1 MSNYNIIGFGE
12 VLWDVFPEERQL
24 GGAPANFVYHAHA
37 MGAKGYLVSRIGDD
51 ALGREIVDRLKELGV
66 DAENVSVDSE
76 HPTGTVKVNVD
87 AAGKP
92 SYDITEDVAWDYI
105 PYTADLTNLAKE
117 ADAVCFGTLCSRHE
131 VSRTTLL
138 QFLDATAGT
147 TLRVFDINLRQHY
160 YDSGLIAS
168 LLERTDVFKLSDD
181 ELPVVANIFD
191 MPDEADAAA
200 RALAQDFQLQVVA
213 LTRGSNGSTLYCR
226 GGKSERPVVPGKVVD
241 TVGAGDSFTAGL
253 TFGLLRN
260 WPLDDVNLFA
270 SRVATFVCGQAGA
283 TPALPEDFRVA
294 R

>member
-12 VLWDVFPEERQL
+12 VLWDMFPEGRQL

-37 MGAKGYLVSRIGDD
+37 MGAKGYLVSRVGEDV
-51 ALGREIVDRLKELGV
+51 LGHEIFERLKDLGV

-87 AAGKP
+87 EAGKP
-92 SYDITEDVAWDYI
+92 SYDITDDVAWDYI
-105 PYTADLTNLAKE
+105 PFSAELAQLAKR
-117 ADAVCFGTLCSRHE
+117 ADAVCFGTLCSRNE
-131 VSRTTLL
+131 VSRTALL
-138 QFLDATAGT
+138 QFLDAATET
-147 TLRVFDINLRQHY
+147 TLRVFDINLRQQY

-168 LLERTDVFKLSDD
+168 LLERADVFKLSDD

-200 RALAQDFQLQVVA
+200 EALARNFQLQVVA
-213 LTRGSNGSTLYCR
+213 LTRGGKGSTLYSR
-226 GGKSERPVVPGKVVD
+226 GTTSERPAVPGAVVD

-253 TFGLLRN
+253 TVGLLRN
-260 WPLDDVNLFA
+260 WPLDEVNLFA
-270 SRVATFVCGQAGA
+270 SKVATFVCGQAGA

-294 R
+294 K